1 MKTRTKGFL
10 TILLILSTMAGCN
23 KNEVI
28 PEPEIPEVPSIP
40 QEDFPDKAF
49 YDFILKNFDTDKDG
63 IISMEEA
70 NNVRQIDCSSLTNP
84 QNYFTS
90 LKGFEH
96 FPNLEKLNL
105 NKVFNF
111 NGVPLD
117 LDLSKNVALTELIIS
132 DASIKTV
139 NISNSPLL
147 KIVRADNS
155 KMETLDVS
163 RNTLLEI
170 LDISRNGIKNIDLSK
185 NTVLKELY
193 CDRSDLL
200 GENYT
205 KMAELDVSA
214 NVLLKVLD
222 CRANVLAELDVSK
235 NTLLEV
241 LNCSA
246 NKLTKIDITKNP
258 ELKDVDISENDIAFL
273 NLTQNNELKKLNTS
287 NTKVPFLDIK
297 NTLIDTLYCCAE
309 RGLLSSLDAKGSK
322 TLKLVECSFVEKLD
336 VSESS
341 IETIVFRDTKHSSGY
356 YPQKTTFLLNNCPNL
371 KEYYYRLDIEYS
383 RGSEE
388 AINAGDIDLDISHCA
403 SLTKFYSNI
412 LQDIKIDNC
421 PKLKELTCKGVFD
434 DIDLSG
440 DAGLENVYLYS
451 PSLKTVDLKDCA
463 SLTDV
468 YCFGAFE
475 TIDLSGNKN
484 IRRLKL
490 VNKELTALN
499 IDALINLEYLNIAVA
514 PLDETLN
521 ITKNVKLEEI
531 TVRDSAALY
540 SGYGEIKLHVADL
553 PSLKYL
559 QNSSKSLVDLKIDN
573 CEKLESVL
581 SNRNGSINPGKLVIG
596 NCSGLRKVDCSYGKL
611 SEVDI
616 RNCGNLDSLNLYGNE
631 LASFQYND
639 SKNLTYLNCTG
650 NKLKSLDISGIT
662 GLKELHC
669 GANAISNLTVN
680 NCFNIEMI
688 YCENNQILSLRVDSL
703 LELRDLYCSGNRL
716 TSLDI
721 SNNPVMDKLDCT
733 QNPDLATLYMSKTQN
748 CSVLKK
754 DGHTEIKYTD

>member
-1 MKTRTKGFL
+1 MTTKTKGFL
-10 TILLILSTMAGCN
+10 IILLILSAMAGCN
-23 KNEVI
+23 KNEVT
-28 PEPEIPEVPSIP
+28 PEVPAIP
-40 QEDFPDKAF
+40 KEDFPDKAF
-49 YDFILKNFDTDKDG
+49 YDFILKNFDTNKDG
-63 IISMEEA
+63 IISIEEA
-70 NNVRQIDCSSLTNP
+70 NNVKQIDCSSLANP
-84 QNYFTS
+84 QNSFTS
-90 LKGFEH
+90 IKGLEH
-96 FPNLEKLNL
+96 FTNLEKLNL
-105 NKVFNF
+105 S
-111 NGVPLD
+111 GVHGTDGALFD
-117 LDLSKNVALTELIIS
+117 LDLSKNVALTELFIS
-132 DASIKTV
+132 NASIKTV

-155 KMETLDVS
+155 KLEALDVS

-170 LDISRNGIKNIDLSK
+170 LDISRNGIKSIDVSK

-193 CDRSDLL
+193 CARGDLL
-200 GENYT
+200 GEKYT

-214 NVLLKVLD
+214 N
-222 CRANVLAELDVSK
+222 SQ
-235 NTLLEV
+235 LEV

-246 NKLTKIDITKNP
+246 NKLTKINITKNP

-287 NTKVPFLDIK
+287 NTQVPFLDIK
-297 NTLIDTLYCCAE
+297 NTLIDTLYCRAE

-341 IETIVFRDTKHSSGY
+341 IETIVFRDTKHAYDY
-356 YPQKTTFLLNNCPNL
+356 YPQKTTFLLNDCPNL
-371 KEYYYRLDIEYS
+371 KEYYYRLDIEYP

-388 AINAGDIDLDISHCA
+388 ALNAGDIDLDISHCA
-403 SLTKFYSNI
+403 SLTKFYSNV
-412 LQDIKIDNC
+412 LQNIKIDDC
-421 PKLKELTCKGVFD
+421 PKLKELTCKGGFD

-440 DAGLENVYLYS
+440 NAGLEKVYLYS

-463 SLTDV
+463 SLTDMS
-468 YCFGAFE
+468 CFGAFE

-499 IDALINLEYLNIAVA
+499 MDALINLEYLNIAVA
-514 PLDETLN
+514 PFNGTLN

-540 SGYGEIKLHVADL
+540 SGYGEMKLHVADL

-559 QNSSKSLVDLKIDN
+559 QNSSTSLVDLKIDN
-573 CEKLESVL
+573 CEKLESV
-581 SNRNGSINPGKLVIG
+581 SSRRNGSINPGKLTIG
-596 NCSGLRKVDCSYGKL
+596 NCPGLHKVDCSYGKL
-611 SEVDI
+611 SEADI
-616 RNCGNLDSLNLYGNE
+616 RNCVNLDSLNLYGNE

-639 SKNLTYLNCTG
+639 SKNLTYLNCTD

-669 GANAISNLTVN
+669 GANAISSLTVN
-680 NCFNIEMI
+680 NCFNIERI
-688 YCENNQILSLRVDSL
+688 YCENNQIPSLHVGSL

-748 CSVLKK
+748 FSVLKK